1 MGSRTRG
8 EVLGAPHNLRRSAQA
23 GEATQRRTGLAVAF
37 SRVAEPDPGRFP
49 SQECID
55 LCGKGSMLTAH
66 HIWAPPRIT
75 GRTQGPHPAGY
86 CCPRSACT
94 S

>member
-8 EVLGAPHNLRRSAQA
+8 EVLGAPHPPSAV
-23 GEATQRRTGLAVAF
+23 RPSLDLLWVASPACGAS
-37 SRVAEPDPGRFP
+37 SRVAELDPGGFP

-55 LCGKGSMLTAH
+55 LCGKRSMLTAH

-75 GRTQGPHPAGY
+75 GRTQSPHPAGY